1 MHVPSAI
8 FGVCSC
14 CMCTQLKPVPRL
26 AAEHSFGAVVCG
38 GNRAPYSCFGL
49 CCVDVLGFR
58 AGHRSACSFCSLA
71 CSWARLLA
79 FACVVACALGLLALW
94 LACLPACLLA
104 CGLAACSH
112 SVGGVVSQQPVKR
125 ITCSSLNQHNQEL
138 FRWLAFAEQYCH
150 LLIPSDHLPG
160 RSP

>member
-1 MHVPSAI
+1 MAHCFTLTVSRECGTVGAFVAYVHVPSAVI
-8 FGVCSC
+8 GVCSC
-14 CMCTQLKPVPRL
+14 CMCNQLKQVPRL
-26 AAEHSFGAVVCG
+26 AAQHSFGAVVCG

-79 FACVVACALGLLALW
+79 FACVVACALGLLALR

-112 SVGGVVSQQPVKR
+112 SVGGVVSFHNSRLSGSHV
-125 ITCSSLNQHNQEL
+125 SSS
-138 FRWLAFAEQYCH
+138 AVCCVY
-150 LLIPSDHLPG
+150 S
-160 RSP
+160 